1 MVDFKKATKYII
13 CYIPLTIG
21 CLFNIIILMNTH
33 FFFSF
38 FLTSFIEYINNLYP
52 EKANVILSI
61 SNFNEIYDL
70 EFTTI
75 FLCILT
81 KNIFIYN
88 IFLVYYIKH
97 ILYFHE
103 FFLFFSKITIY
114 LIIIFLLFKIF
125 FLFFPFFIYN
135 QISHLYQYMII
146 ENIILTFNLNI
157 INEIN
162 NIICYLTFFFLFS
175 YILIKYIIVLII
187 FINPPFLLVYFVYS
201 LIKNINNYKKR
212 KSGI

>member
-1 MVDFKKATKYII
+1 MI
-13 CYIPLTIG
+13 CYITLTIG
-21 CLFNIIILMNTH
+21 CLFNIIMLMNTN

-52 EKANVILSI
+52 AKANVILSI

-75 FLCILT
+75 FICILS
-81 KNIFIYN
+81 KNILIYN
-88 IFLVYYIKH
+88 IFLLYYIKH

-103 FFLFFSKITIY
+103 FFLFFSKMSIY
-114 LIIIFLLFKIF
+114 LIIIFLLLKIF
-125 FLFFPFFIYN
+125 LLFFPFFIYS

-162 NIICYLTFFFLFS
+162 NVIFYLTFFFLFS
-175 YILIKYIIVLII
+175 SIFIKYIIAFII
-187 FINPPFLLVYFVYS
+187 LMYPPFLLFYFLYS
-201 LIKNINNYKKR
+201 LIKNINNSKKKKEWDLNPR
-212 KSGI
+212 

>member
-1 MVDFKKATKYII
+1 
-13 CYIPLTIG
+13 
-21 CLFNIIILMNTH
+21 MNTH

-52 EKANVILSI
+52 AKANVILSI

-75 FLCILT
+75 FLCILI

-88 IFLVYYIKH
+88 LFLIYYMKH
-97 ILYFHE
+97 VLYFHE
-103 FFLFFSKITIY
+103 FFLFFSKISIY
-114 LIIIFLLFKIF
+114 LIILFLFLKIF
-125 FLFFPFFIYN
+125 FFFFPFFIYN
-135 QISHLYQYMII
+135 HISHLYQYMII

-162 NIICYLTFFFLFS
+162 NVIFYLTFFLLFS
-175 YILIKYIIVLII
+175 HIFIKYIIALII
-187 FINPPFLLVYFVYS
+187 FIYPPFLLVYFVYN
-201 LIKNINNYKKR
+201 LIININNSKKR